1 MKGNMLGFV
10 TAVLT
15 FAAVAW
21 QGYEEYLRRHLA
33 TPPAA
38 KTTAP
43 VYWHDGRHWF
53 CRVGQQEY
61 IWLPDSERLAG
72 QQPTIR

>member
-1 MKGNMLGFV
+1 MRGNAIGLI
-10 TAVLT
+10 TALLS
-15 FAAVAW
+15 FLAVAW
-21 QGYEEYLRRHLA
+21 QGYEEYLRRQ
-33 TPPAA
+33 PP
-38 KTTAP
+38 KPVVSESVRP
-43 VYWHDGRHWF
+43 VYWNDGRHWF

>member
-21 QGYEEYLRRHLA
+21 QGYEEYLRRQPLK
-33 TPPAA
+33 PVVSERVR
-38 KTTAP
+38 P
-43 VYWHDGRHWF
+43 VYWNDGRHWF

-61 IWLPDSERLAG
+61 IWLSDAERFAG
-72 QQPTIR
+72 QQPAIR